1 MYNDIVLQIKYN
13 SRSRY
18 LMKKSTYLMLAVTV
32 LVVLFASACSGA
44 AAPATQ
50 AAPPPVEVVPTQAP
64 VEVAPTVAEQ
74 PVATVQSFAPACQ
87 AATSC
92 AAPEVKNTEAIDTFC
107 VDKIPYQNINVV
119 PGTTFEA
126 LDPSGEL
133 KCQDSGTVVD
143 DKNVITCTGKQLW
156 TYELKFTNSACAA
169 NALTTGTGQCQDG
182 LGYDAAQNCCAPL
195 AAADAGSVTIK
206 VNMGACP

>member
-1 MYNDIVLQIKYN
+1 
-13 SRSRY
+13 
-18 LMKKSTYLMLAVTV
+18 MKKTTYLLMATTV
-32 LVVLFASACSGA
+32 FVVLFAYACGGP

-64 VEVAPTVAEQ
+64 AEVVAPSPQPAATEQ
-74 PVATVQSFAPACQ
+74 TFAPACQ

-92 AAPEVKNTEAIDTFC
+92 AAPDVKDTVALDTFC
-107 VDKIPYQNINVV
+107 VEKIPYQNISVM
-119 PGTTFEA
+119 PGTTFET
-126 LDPSGEL
+126 LDPTGEL

-143 DKNVITCTGKQLW
+143 GKNIITCTSKELW

-169 NALTTGTGQCQDG
+169 SALTTGTGQCQDG

-195 AAADAGSVTIK
+195 ASADAGSVTIK
-206 VNMGACP
+206 VNMGACPLPQ

>member
-1 MYNDIVLQIKYN
+1 
-13 SRSRY
+13 
-18 LMKKSTYLMLAVTV
+18 MKKTTYFLMATTV
-32 LVVLFASACSGA
+32 LVVLFASACGSP
-44 AAPATQ
+44 AAPTQ
-50 AAPPPVEVVPTQAP
+50 SAPPPAEAVPTQAP
-64 VEVAPTVAEQ
+64 VEAAPTAEPEQ
-74 PVATVQSFAPACQ
+74 PAATMQTFAPACQ

-92 AAPEVKNTEAIDTFC
+92 AAPDLKDTDAANTFC
-107 VDKIPYQNINVV
+107 VEKIPYTNFNVM

-143 DKNVITCTGKQLW
+143 GKNVITCTGKQLW

-169 NALTTGTGQCQDG
+169 SALTTGTGQCQDG

-195 AAADAGSVTIK
+195 AATDTGSVTVK